1 MVREI
6 PQKMEFKQ
14 INMDN
19 ISFLTWT
26 TVNTS
31 LLVLYAGF
39 ILLWYRTGVLQ
50 LKLRDISG
58 LLVLVGLVYYCM
70 SYELDLQSTCLLLI
84 GMTIS
89 YIKLSPVTLS
99 VDKKAV
105 LITGNVNFIM
115 LNYYIYQNKASSVY
129 Q

>member
-19 ISFLTWT
+19 ISLLSWT

-39 ILLWYRTGVLQ
+39 ILLWYRTGTKQ
-50 LKLRDISG
+50 LKFRDING
-58 LLVLVGLVYYCM
+58 LLLLVGLVYYCM
-70 SYELDLQSTCLLLI
+70 SYELDLQGTCLLLI

-115 LNYYIYQNKASSVY
+115 LKL
-129 Q
+129 

>member
-19 ISFLTWT
+19 ISFLMWT